1 MLSKES
7 KEYKMLSKEIARNIK
22 CYLKRKEY
30 KMLSKE
36 SKEYKMLYISCSL

>member
-1 MLSKES
+1 
-7 KEYKMLSKEIARNIK
+7 MLSKEIARNIK

-36 SKEYKMLYISCSL
+36 SKEYKMLSKESKEYKMLSK